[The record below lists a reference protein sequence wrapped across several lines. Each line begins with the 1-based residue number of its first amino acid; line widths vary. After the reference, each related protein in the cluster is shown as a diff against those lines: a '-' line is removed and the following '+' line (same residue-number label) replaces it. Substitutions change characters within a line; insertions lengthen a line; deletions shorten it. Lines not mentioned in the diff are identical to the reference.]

1 MTTRERDVEPAPR
14 VAAAPS
20 PRASSEPAPP
30 TDALERAR
38 ATALVS
44 FALLLGLFEGPAEVA
59 CAVALVSCLAS
70 PGARARLPWVLADVG
85 LVVWLLAGLPGM
97 LGGDVRVGG
106 EPSLRPLLALAYV
119 LGRLVVH
126 ERPVVLARMG
136 MAFVAGLL
144 VNVGYGY
151 VQVLVAD
158 PGLERLIVGRARSAH
173 LMADSERLRMATG
186 LYYNR
191 IKLAHVGV
199 VGLGL
204 LVLVTLDHLRRGGA
218 VGRRVALVLAT
229 AFLAGGLL
237 LTYRRAA
244 PAALLVGLVT
254 VGLTLRQ
261 RRRAAALVMV
271 GGLLVGALAL
281 SDYGRERLDAASDD
295 VGTRAQIWA
304 SAGRLVLEHPVLGSG
319 HGGYGPGIR
328 AHTPPDA
335 SAELLRNVLN
345 SPHNAALYVLA
356 ETGVV
361 GFAGWCLA
369 VLSSLVALLRAV
381 RREAAVHTARTQLDR
396 LAVVG
401 LVTIAALG
409 VVHTV
414 LYHASVALLF
424 WGLLGVAA
432 ARLPPLG
439 HRTVVGAR
447 PRPTHGLTA

>member
-1 MTTRERDVEPAPR
+1 MTTRARDAEPAPR
-14 VAAAPS
+14 VAS
-20 PRASSEPAPP
+20 ASSLRTTPSLVPHAPASQTAPEPSGL
-30 TDALERAR
+30 DRAR
-38 ATALVS
+38 GVALVA

-59 CAVALVSCLAS
+59 CAVALVMCLAT
-70 PGARARLPWVLADVG
+70 PGARARLPLVLADVG
-85 LVVWLLAGLPGM
+85 LVVWLLAGVPGM
-97 LGGDVRVGG
+97 LGGEVRVGG

-126 ERPVVLARMG
+126 ERPSVLARMG
-136 MAFVAGLL
+136 VAFVAALL
-144 VNVGYGY
+144 INVGYGY

-173 LMADSERLRMATG
+173 LLADGERLRMATG

-199 VGLGL
+199 VGLAL
-204 LVLVTLDHLRRGGA
+204 LALTALEQLQRGRSRARTLG
-218 VGRRVALVLAT
+218 VVLAT

-237 LTYRRAA
+237 LTFRRAA
-244 PAALLVGLVT
+244 PAALLVGLVAL
-254 VGLTLRQ
+254 GLVLGQ
-261 RRRAAALVMV
+261 LRRAAALVVV
-271 GGLLVGALAL
+271 GGLLVGAMAL

-295 VGTRAQIWA
+295 VDARAQIWA
-304 SAGRLVLEHPVLGSG
+304 SAGRLVAAHPVLGSG

-328 AHTPPDA
+328 RHTPPDA

-361 GFAGWCLA
+361 GFLGWCVA
-369 VLSSLVALLRAV
+369 VLACLGALARAV
-381 RREAAVHTARTQLDR
+381 RREASTRTPRAQLER
-396 LAVVG
+396 LALVG
-401 LVTIAALG
+401 LVTIGTLG

-432 ARLPPLG
+432 ARLPPLW
-439 HRTVVGAR
+439 AR
-447 PRPTHGLTA
+447 

>member
-1 MTTRERDVEPAPR
+1 MTTRARDVEPAPR
-14 VAAAPS
+14 VASASS
-20 PRASSEPAPP
+20 PRTTPSLVPHTPASQIAPEPSGL
-30 TDALERAR
+30 DRAR
-38 ATALVS
+38 GVALVA

-59 CAVALVSCLAS
+59 CAVALVLCLAT
-70 PGARARLPWVLADVG
+70 PGARARLPLVLADVG
-85 LVVWLLAGLPGM
+85 LVVWLLAGVPGM
-97 LGGDVRVGG
+97 LGGEVRVGG

-126 ERPVVLARMG
+126 ERPSVLVRMG
-136 MAFVAGLL
+136 IAFVAALL
-144 VNVGYGY
+144 INVAYGY

-173 LMADSERLRMATG
+173 LLAEGERLRMATG

-199 VGLGL
+199 VGLAL
-204 LVLVTLDHLRRGGA
+204 LALTSLEQLQRGRSRA
-218 VGRRVALVLAT
+218 RTVGMVLAT

-237 LTYRRAA
+237 LTFRRAA
-244 PAALLVGLVT
+244 PAALLVGLVAL
-254 VGLTLRQ
+254 GLVLGQ
-261 RRRAAALVMV
+261 LRRAAVLVVV
-271 GGLLVGALAL
+271 GGLLVGAMAL
-281 SDYGRERLDAASDD
+281 SDYGRERLDAASED
-295 VGTRAQIWA
+295 VDARAQIWA
-304 SAGRLVLEHPVLGSG
+304 SAGRLVAAHPVLGSG

-328 AHTPPDA
+328 QHTPPDA

-361 GFAGWCLA
+361 GFLGWCVA
-369 VLSSLVALLRAV
+369 VLACLGALARAV
-381 RREAAVHTARTQLDR
+381 RREAFTHTPRAQLER
-396 LAVVG
+396 LALVG
-401 LVTIAALG
+401 LVTIGTLG

-432 ARLPPLG
+432 ARLPPLW
-439 HRTVVGAR
+439 AR
-447 PRPTHGLTA
+447 